1 MVTVSTGLPTRVDRI
16 PGGARLRGWWRPAAL
31 IASIAAA
38 YALPLSM
45 LVRATGYDTPLAYL
59 GLVPP
64 LAFVLGCWRH
74 HRHAAAPASP
84 TPRDAVAGGALLVLA
99 ALIAG
104 GAPVLLTPSPW
115 SQGFDLA
122 AFPRFAAGAHLDL
135 LSLPLFAAGML
146 VLLYGATALRWAWP
160 ALGYAFLV
168 WPVPYT
174 FLLGHLLPFVAD
186 ATAWATGG
194 LSAVLPLG
202 ATVSP
207 EDGTLFTIATPH
219 GPQAVSIG
227 SACSGFN
234 SFVAWLLLAGAGCII
249 VRERRGG
256 GSGLR
261 AVGRLALW
269 VLAGAIGA
277 LLGNI
282 VRIALLFAIV
292 HRSGLD
298 ATFDRVHA
306 SLGNGLFTL
315 IVLGMVALLPRF
327 GLALPQPTRAA
338 RDRPVLSPGIVLPPV
353 QASLLACAALALA
366 TGMLLG
372 VGILHLALAL
382 LGGYLLLALY
392 LLAIGARPHG
402 MNDQHPRRRAIILA
416 LAATV
421 VAAGALALA
430 WSLKE
435 ARSAQLP
442 SMGWRIDQAQQGLIT
457 GRARHVGAF
466 ALAAATLAAGWSAR
480 VALRRSAVP
489 ARIPGGR
496 RFPAWGG
503 AALAAGAIVVGTAS
517 LGVTT
522 VTVASFKE
530 NVAAIATAP
539 AADFDAAMPALSDA
553 QPTFVEAYDW
563 PKQSLGKSATYN
575 RYRYD
580 GADGQP
586 LWVDV
591 LTTEDADALAYHS
604 VRTCYAFHGFTE
616 RGTLALALGGGAT
629 TAGIINY
636 IKPDVNEAW
645 STLYWEGTIARDG
658 RTFYQRV
665 VLLYHL
671 DLPVG
676 DATGARFGPNN
687 VLMQGYAAQ
696 ILDRLD
702 AR

>member
-1 MVTVSTGLPTRVDRI
+1 MAALATDLPTWVDPI
-16 PGGARLRGWWRPAAL
+16 PGSARLRRWWRPAAL
-31 IASIAAA
+31 IASIVAA
-38 YALPLSM
+38 YALPLSA
-45 LVRATGYDTPLAYL
+45 LVRAMGYDTPLAYL

-64 LAFVLGCWRH
+64 LAFALGCWRH
-74 HRHAAAPASP
+74 HQHGAAPASP
-84 TPRDAVAGGALLVLA
+84 TPRDAVTGSALLILA
-99 ALIAG
+99 ALVAG
-104 GAPVLLTPSPW
+104 GTPALADPSLW
-115 SQGFDLA
+115 SWRLDLVALPLYA
-122 AFPRFAAGAHLDL
+122 AAAHLDL

-146 VLLYGATALRWAWP
+146 ALLYGATALRWAWP
-160 ALGYAFLV
+160 ALGYAFFV

-174 FLLGHLLPFVAD
+174 FLLGHLLPLVSD
-186 ATAWATGG
+186 ATARAAGG

-207 EDGTLFTIATPH
+207 EDGTLFTIAMPH

-234 SFVAWLLLAGAGCII
+234 SFVAWLLLAGAACII

-261 AVGRLALW
+261 AAGRLALW
-269 VLAGAIGA
+269 VLTGAVGT

-298 ATFDRVHA
+298 ATFDLVHA

-315 IVLGMVALLPRF
+315 VVLGMVALLPRF
-327 GLALPQPTRAA
+327 GLALPQPTFAA
-338 RDRPVLSPGIVLPPV
+338 RDRPAPSSGIAPPPG

-372 VGILHLALAL
+372 VGVLHLALAL
-382 LGGYLLLALY
+382 LGAYLLLALY
-392 LLAIGARPHG
+392 LLAIGACPHS
-402 MNDQHPRRRAIILA
+402 MSDRRRHRRAIVLTV
-416 LAATV
+416 AATV
-421 VAAGALALA
+421 VAAGALTLS
-430 WSLKE
+430 WYLKE
-435 ARSAQLP
+435 VRSVQLP
-442 SMGWRIDQAQQGLIT
+442 SIGWRIDQAQQGLIT
-457 GRARHVGAF
+457 GRARHVAAF
-466 ALAAATLAAGWSAR
+466 ALTVATLVAGRSAHS
-480 VALRRSAVP
+480 ALRRSAAP
-489 ARIPGGR
+489 GRIPGGR

-503 AALAAGAIVVGTAS
+503 MALAAGAIVAGTVA

-522 VTVASFKE
+522 VTVASFDT
-530 NVAAIATAP
+530 NITAIATAP
-539 AADFDAAMPALSDA
+539 AADFDAAMPALPDA

-563 PKQSLGKSATYN
+563 PKQSLGKGATYN

-580 GADGQP
+580 GAGGQS

-616 RGTLALALGGGAT
+616 RGALAFAIGGGAT
-629 TAGIINY
+629 TARIINY

-645 STLYWEGTIARDG
+645 STLYWERTIARDG

-676 DATGARFGPNN
+676 DATGARFGPNDA
-687 VLMQGYAAQ
+687 LMQGYAARL
-696 ILDRLD
+696 LDRLD